1 MAGPILGAILLAAFL
16 APLVPSP
23 QTGRQKE
30 PTAAGQ
36 AGEINKLAKAGTD
49 ALRKGDYAAAIPQLE
64 KLTAMAPDVAEYQA
78 DLGMAYYYARRPQDA
93 IAACRKALKLKPS
106 LAIAHYYLAVSLSEA
121 GDCGGALPL
130 LEKDYPRL
138 EDPSFRRVVGL
149 DGTRCAMAV
158 GEPNK
163 AVNFLQWLDR
173 DFAKDPDVLYL
184 RSVVFSELSTR
195 ASEELLHGMPD
206 SYQARRIRAEV
217 LETQGRI
224 SEAFDEY
231 LAILAMEPQLAGIH
245 YHLGRLLLAGK
256 RDPATEDAARK
267 EFEEELRLN
276 PADEESEYEL
286 GELARE
292 ARQWDEAILHF
303 GRAVKIDP
311 RFYQALIGLG
321 KSLLSAG
328 RAAEAIGPLEKA
340 ASVAPDEVV
349 AHYQLSFAYLRVG
362 REVEAKKEMA
372 LFQEIQERQA
382 HEKQVVHQGAMDSIT
397 RPKIPEPPE

>member
-1 MAGPILGAILLAAFL
+1 MGGPILGAILLAAFL

-30 PTAAGQ
+30 PASAGQ
-36 AGEINKLAKAGTD
+36 AGEINKLAKAATD

-93 IAACRKALKLKPS
+93 VATCRKALKLKPS
-106 LAIAHYYLAVSLSEA
+106 LAVAHSYLAISLTEA
-121 GDCGGALPL
+121 GDCAGALPL

-138 EDPSFRRVVGL
+138 KDPSLRRVVGL
-149 DGTRCAMAV
+149 DGARCAMAV
-158 GEPNK
+158 GEPDK
-163 AVNFLQWLDR
+163 AVNFLQWLNH
-173 DFAKDPDVLYL
+173 DFTKDPDVLYL
-184 RSVVFSELSTR
+184 RTVVFPELSTR

-231 LAILAMEPQLAGIH
+231 RAILAKEPQLAGIH

-267 EFEEELRLN
+267 EFEEELRVN
-276 PADEESEYEL
+276 PADEGAEYEL

-292 ARQWDEAILHF
+292 ARQWDEAIGHF

-311 RFYQALIGLG
+311 QFYQALIGLG

-340 ASVAPDEVV
+340 ASVAPGEAV
-349 AHYQLSFAYLRVG
+349 AHYQLSFAYLRAG

-372 LFQEIQERQA
+372 LFQEIQERQT
-382 HEKQVVHQGAMDSIT
+382 HERPVIRQGAMDSIT
-397 RPKIPEPPE
+397 RPQISEPPE